1 MTQYHREHS
10 GSERHR
16 RKLNKNWRV
25 WVAVLLMLAAILI
38 YVVSLDD
45 TLLSLIAA
53 TSVC

>member
-1 MTQYHREHS
+1 MTQHHHGHS
-10 GSERHR
+10 GSGEHR
-16 RKLNKNWRV
+16 RKLHKDWRV

-53 TSVC
+53 AAVC